1 MILFPLLPSGV
12 FGGDAVNCTDAINNI
27 SSAFSCDSFIIIVI
41 PSDQAEETLEERAQ
55 FVQYRL
61 LFNTMAVAFVES

>member
-1 MILFPLLPSGV
+1 MISFPLLPSGV
-12 FGGDAVNCTDAINNI
+12 FGGDVVNCTDAINNI
-27 SSAFSCDSFIIIVI
+27 PSAFSCDSFIIVM

-61 LFNTMAVAFVES
+61 LFNTMSVAFVEP